1 MNLINSVKWVLISQI
16 SKILCQVAV
25 LILLAR
31 LMPPSEYGLIALAS
45 IVVALGMLFRDMG
58 TSAAI
63 IQRNVLN
70 NKVVNAVFLLNML
83 LGLLV
88 CVFLMTSAQFFSA
101 YFSQEKLSNVIILLS
116 LTFPVLSLAT
126 TQKAL
131 MERESDFKKLA
142 FIECTSILLSTV
154 LCILTAAIGGGVYSV
169 VVQAISNA
177 LISTILIVKASGWSI
192 RNVRFKD
199 IKNIKELV
207 SFSGNLFAFNLVNY
221 FYRNADKY
229 IIGKNMTT
237 TVLGAYDLSYKI
249 MLFPIQTLTSVLSRA
264 FFPAFSKLQNNDK
277 EFKELFIR
285 NTISVSL
292 LSFPM
297 LTGLMALREDFVSF
311 TFGKEWLLVS
321 SLLLWLCP
329 VGMIQALGSS
339 TGSILMAKGRTDI
352 LFKLGCLG
360 AFLTVSG
367 FLISILLSK
376 DIILFSQIYLFSN
389 LINFTIATY
398 VVCKI
403 IGYNFLSYLFVNL
416 PIMIASLVMFFILSL
431 MNNILSYGL
440 FGFVFKIFLGISSFL
455 FILFIYSNK
464 YVDEIFKWLINRV
477 HKGIKN

>member
-154 LCILTAAIGGGVYSV
+154 LCILTAAIGGGVYSI

-177 LISTILIVKASGWSI
+177 LVSTILIVKASAWSI
-192 RNVRFKD
+192 RSVRFKD

-339 TGSILMAKGRTDI
+339 TGSVLMAKGRTDI

-477 HKGIKN
+477 HKGIRN

>member
-154 LCILTAAIGGGVYSV
+154 LCILTAAIGGGVYSI

-177 LISTILIVKASGWSI
+177 LISTILIVKASAWSI
-192 RNVRFKD
+192 RSVRFKD

-277 EFKELFIR
+277 EFKELFTR

-297 LTGLMALREDFVSF
+297 LTGLMALREDFVSLV
-311 TFGKEWLLVS
+311 FGADWSIVALI
-321 SLLLWLCP
+321 LLWLCP

-339 TGSILMAKGRTDI
+339 TGSVLMAKGRTDI
-352 LFKLGCLG
+352 LFRLGCLG
-360 AFLTVSG
+360 AFLTVLG
-367 FLISILLSK
+367 FFISIKISN
-376 DIILFSQIYLFSN
+376 DIILFTQVYLLSN
-389 LINFTIATY
+389 LINFIIATY
-398 VVCKI
+398 VVCRV
-403 IGYNFLSYLFVNL
+403 IGYSLFSYFFFNL
-416 PIMIASLVMFFILSL
+416 PILIASLVMFFILSL

-464 YVDEIFKWLINRV
+464 YIDEIFKWLINRV
-477 HKGIKN
+477 HKGVRN

>member
-31 LMPPSEYGLIALAS
+31 LMPPSEYGLIALSS

-63 IQRNVLN
+63 IQKNVLN
-70 NKVVNAVFLLNML
+70 NKVINAVFLLNML

-88 CVFLMTSAQFFSA
+88 CVFLMASAQFFSA

-116 LTFPVLSLAT
+116 LTFPILSLAT

-154 LCILTAAIGGGVYSV
+154 LCILTAAIDGGVYSI

-177 LISTILIVKASGWSI
+177 LISTILIVNASGWSI

-199 IKNIKELV
+199 IRNIKELV

-221 FYRNADKY
+221 SYRNTDKY

-264 FFPAFSKLQNNDK
+264 FFPAFSKLQNNET
-277 EFKELFIR
+277 EFKELFVR
-285 NTISVSL
+285 NTVYISF

-297 LTGLMALREDFVSF
+297 LTGLMALREDFVSLV
-311 TFGKEWLLVS
+311 FGENWSTVALI
-321 SLLLWLCP
+321 LLWLCP

-339 TGSILMAKGRTDI
+339 TGSVLMAKGRTDI
-352 LFKLGCLG
+352 LFRLGCLG
-360 AFLTVSG
+360 AFLTLSG
-367 FLISILLSK
+367 FLLSIFLSN
-376 DIILFSQIYLFSN
+376 DIILFSQIYLLSN
-389 LINFTIATY
+389 FINFTIATY
-398 VVCKI
+398 VVCKT
-403 IGYNFLSYLFVNL
+403 IGFNFFNY
-416 PIMIASLVMFFILSL
+416 FFINFPIIVASILMFVMLSL
-431 MNNILSYGL
+431 LNNVLYYGFFWFIL
-440 FGFVFKIFLGISSFL
+440 KILLGISCFL
-455 FILFIYSNK
+455 FILFFYSNK
-464 YVDEIFKWLINRV
+464 YIDGIFEWALNRIY
-477 HKGIKN
+477 KGVKN

>member
-31 LMPPSEYGLIALAS
+31 LMPPSEYGLIALSS

-63 IQRNVLN
+63 IQKNVLN
-70 NKVVNAVFLLNML
+70 NKVINAVFLLNML

-88 CVFLMTSAQFFSA
+88 CVFLMASAQFFSA

-116 LTFPVLSLAT
+116 LTFPILSLAT

-154 LCILTAAIGGGVYSV
+154 LCILTAAIDGGVYSI

-177 LISTILIVKASGWSI
+177 LISTILIVNASGWSI

-199 IKNIKELV
+199 IRNIKELV

-221 FYRNADKY
+221 SYRNTDKY

-264 FFPAFSKLQNNDK
+264 FF
-277 EFKELFIR
+277 
-285 NTISVSL
+285 
-292 LSFPM
+292 
-297 LTGLMALREDFVSF
+297 
-311 TFGKEWLLVS
+311 S
-321 SLLLWLCP
+321 S
-329 VGMIQALGSS
+329 I
-339 TGSILMAKGRTDI
+339 
-352 LFKLGCLG
+352 
-360 AFLTVSG
+360 
-367 FLISILLSK
+367 
-376 DIILFSQIYLFSN
+376 
-389 LINFTIATY
+389 
-398 VVCKI
+398 
-403 IGYNFLSYLFVNL
+403 
-416 PIMIASLVMFFILSL
+416 
-431 MNNILSYGL
+431 
-440 FGFVFKIFLGISSFL
+440 
-455 FILFIYSNK
+455 
-464 YVDEIFKWLINRV
+464 
-477 HKGIKN
+477 

>member
-1 MNLINSVKWVLISQI
+1 MKWVLISQI

>member
-31 LMPPSEYGLIALAS
+31 LMLPSEYGLIALAS
-45 IVVALGMLFRDMG
+45 IIVALGMLFRDMG

-63 IQRNVLN
+63 IQKNLLN
-70 NKVVNAVFLLNML
+70 NKVINAVFLLNML
-83 LGLLV
+83 LGILV
-88 CVFLMTSAQFFSA
+88 CAFLMASAQFFSA

-116 LTFPVLSLAT
+116 LTFPILSLAT

-142 FIECTSILLSTV
+142 FIECSSIILSTM
-154 LCILTAAIGGGVYSV
+154 LCILTAVIGGGVYSI

-177 LISTILIVKASGWSI
+177 LISTILIVNSSGWSI

-221 FYRNADKY
+221 SYRNADKY

-277 EFKELFIR
+277 AFKELFTR

-339 TGSILMAKGRTDI
+339 TGSVLMAKGRTDV
-352 LFKLGCLG
+352 LFRLGCFG
-360 AFLTVSG
+360 AFLTILGFFVS
-367 FLISILLSK
+367 IKLSN
-376 DIILFSQIYLFSN
+376 DIIFFSQFYLMSN
-389 LINFTIATY
+389 SINFIIATY
-398 VVCKI
+398 VVCRV
-403 IGYNFLSYLFVNL
+403 IGYSFFDYFFVNL
-416 PIMIASLVMFFILSL
+416 PILIASVVMFFILSI
-431 MNNILSYGL
+431 MNNFLPYGL
-440 FGFVFKIFLGISSFL
+440 IGFIFKILLGMFCFLI
-455 FILFIYSNK
+455 ILFIYSNK
-464 YVDEIFKWLINRV
+464 YINDIFEWALVRV
-477 HKGIKN
+477 FKGVKN

>member
-1 MNLINSVKWVLISQI
+1 
-16 SKILCQVAV
+16 
-25 LILLAR
+25 
-31 LMPPSEYGLIALAS
+31 MPPNEYGLIALAS

-63 IQRNVLN
+63 IQKNVLN
-70 NKVVNAVFLLNML
+70 NKVINAVFLLNML

-88 CVFLMTSAQFFSA
+88 CVFLMASAQFFSA

-116 LTFPVLSLAT
+116 LTFPILSLAT

-154 LCILTAAIGGGVYSV
+154 LCIFTAAVGGGVYSI

-177 LISTILIVKASGWSI
+177 FISTILIVNASVWSI
-192 RNVRFKD
+192 GNVRFKD

-207 SFSGNLFAFNLVNY
+207 NFSGNLFAFNLVNY
-221 FYRNADKY
+221 SYRNADKY

-237 TVLGAYDLSYKI
+237 AVLGAYDLSYKI

-264 FFPAFSKLQNNDK
+264 FFPAFSRLQNNEK

-285 NTISVSL
+285 NTISVSFF
-292 LSFPM
+292 SFPM

-311 TFGKEWLLVS
+311 TFGIEWLLVS

-339 TGSILMAKGRTDI
+339 TGSVLMAKGRTDI

-367 FLISILLSK
+367 FLISILLSN

-398 VVCKI
+398 VVCKT
-403 IGYNFLSYLFVNL
+403 IGYSFFSYFFVNF
-416 PIMIASLVMFFILSL
+416 PIMIASVVMFFILSL
-431 MNNILSYGL
+431 MNNIISYG
-440 FGFVFKIFLGISSFL
+440 FFSFVLKVFLGIFCFL
-455 FILFIYSNK
+455 FILFVYSNK
-464 YVDEIFKWLINRV
+464 YIDEIFEWLKNRLQ
-477 HKGIKN
+477 KGIKN

>member
-31 LMPPSEYGLIALAS
+31 LMPPSEYGLIALSS

-63 IQRNVLN
+63 IQKNVLN
-70 NKVVNAVFLLNML
+70 NKVINAVFLLNML
-83 LGLLV
+83 LGSLV
-88 CVFLMTSAQFFSA
+88 CIFLMASAQFFSN
-101 YFSQEKLSNVIILLS
+101 YFSQEKLYNVIILLS
-116 LTFPVLSLAT
+116 LTFPILSLAT
-126 TQKAL
+126 PQKAL

-142 FIECTSILLSTV
+142 FIECASILLSTV
-154 LCILTAAIGGGVYSV
+154 LCIFTAAIGGGVYSI

-177 LISTILIVKASGWSI
+177 LISTILIVYSSGWSI

-199 IKNIKELV
+199 IKNVKELLN
-207 SFSGNLFAFNLVNY
+207 FSGNLFAFNLVNY
-221 FYRNADKY
+221 SYRNADKY

-237 TVLGAYDLSYKI
+237 AVLGAYDLSYKI

-264 FFPAFSKLQNNDK
+264 FFPAFSRLQNNDK

-285 NTISVSL
+285 NTISVSF

-297 LTGLMALREDFVSF
+297 LTGLMALREDFVSL

-339 TGSILMAKGRTDI
+339 TGSVLMSKGRTDI

-367 FLISILLSK
+367 FLISILLSN
-376 DIILFSQIYLFSN
+376 DIILFSKIYLLSN
-389 LINFTIATY
+389 LVNFIIATY

-403 IGYNFLSYLFVNL
+403 IDYNFLNYLFLNL
-416 PIMIASLVMFFILSL
+416 PILIASLVMFFILSI
-431 MNNILSYGL
+431 MNNFLPYG
-440 FGFVFKIFLGISSFL
+440 IISFL
-455 FILFIYSNK
+455 FKISVGMICFVIILFIYSNK
-464 YVDEIFKWLINRV
+464 YVTDIFDWVLSRFF
-477 HKGIKN
+477 KGIKN

>member
-154 LCILTAAIGGGVYSV
+154 LCILTAAIGGGVYSI

-177 LISTILIVKASGWSI
+177 LISTILIVKASAWSI
-192 RNVRFKD
+192 RSVRFKD

-277 EFKELFIR
+277 EFTELFIR
-285 NTISVSL
+285 NTISISL

-329 VGMIQALGSS
+329 VGMVQALGSS
-339 TGSILMAKGRTDI
+339 TGSVLMAKGRTDI

-367 FLISILLSK
+367 FLISILLSR
-376 DIILFSQIYLFSN
+376 DIVLFSQIYLFSN

-398 VVCKI
+398 VICKI
-403 IGYNFLSYLFVNL
+403 IGYNFLSYFFVNL

-431 MNNILSYGL
+431 MNNILSYG
-440 FGFVFKIFLGISSFL
+440 FVGFVFKIFLGISSFL

-464 YVDEIFKWLINRV
+464 YIDEIFKWLINRV
-477 HKGIKN
+477 HKGVRN